1 MSASEYRLYY
11 WPSIQGRG
19 ELVRLA
25 LEDVG
30 AKYKDV
36 AREESAKAIFPA
48 LEGKGGMRHF
58 APPVLQDGDVLV
70 SQTAAILDYLTVK
83 HPALLPDPSLAT
95 RTHALQLQL
104 TIADFVAEVHD
115 THHPVSTAAYYED
128 QKVEA
133 KKRSAAFIE
142 HRIPKFLGYFESCA
156 KSELGY
162 PDLSL
167 FQIMKGLEYAFP
179 KAYAAATK
187 KTPNLVALVSR
198 VAARPNI
205 AAYLASERRIAFNE
219 DGIFRH
225 YPELDAT

>member
-1 MSASEYRLYY
+1 MSASEYQLYY

-19 ELVRLA
+19 EFVRLA

-30 AKYKDV
+30 AKYTDV
-36 AREESAKAIFPA
+36 ARVESAKAIFPA

-58 APPVLQDGDVLV
+58 APPVLKDGDVLI

-83 HPALLPDPSLAT
+83 HPALLPDGKPAT
-95 RTHALQLQL
+95 RSHALQLQL

-128 QKVEA
+128 QKAEA
-133 KKRSAAFIE
+133 KKRSTAFIE
-142 HRIPKFLGYFESCA
+142 HRIPKFLGYFEACTRG
-156 KSELGY
+156 EFVY
-162 PDLSL
+162 TDLSL

-179 KAYAAATK
+179 NAYAAASK
-187 KTPNLVALVSR
+187 KTPNLVALVQR
-198 VAARPNI
+198 VSERPGV
-205 AAYLASERRIAFNE
+205 AKYLASDRRIPFNE

-225 YPELDAT
+225 YPELDA

>member
-1 MSASEYRLYY
+1 MSAAEYQLYY

-30 AKYKDV
+30 AKYTDV
-36 AREESAKAIFPA
+36 ARVESAKSIFKA
-48 LEGKGGMRHF
+48 LEGMGGIRHF
-58 APPVLQDGDVLV
+58 APPVLKDGAVLV

-83 HPALLPDPSLAT
+83 HPSLLPDSSPAT
-95 RTHALQLQL
+95 RSHALQLQL

-128 QKVEA
+128 QKAEA

-142 HRIPKFLGYFESCA
+142 HRIPKFLGYFESCTRGEFA
-156 KSELGY
+156 Y
-162 PDLSL
+162 TDLSL
-167 FQIMKGLEYAFP
+167 FQVMKGLEYAFP
-179 KAYAAATK
+179 NAYASASK
-187 KTPNLVALVSR
+187 KTPNLVALVKR
-198 VAARPNI
+198 VSERPGI
-205 AAYLASERRIAFNE
+205 AAYLSSERRIDFNE

-225 YPELDAT
+225 YPELDA